1 MLAVALRGLWHTLS
15 SVRSQIKRP
24 HRWDGSSGWEKQRT
38 DTCKKFQNIATI
50 LNRNL
55 QFWMNNV
62 WTSFKLMNN
71 HTKRDIVSNSL
82 ENIIVRALWWQRGRT
97 SAAHYTKTLVCVSPT
112 CRPRT
117 PQLCQTSWLHSRR
130 QSSLAALQPGKRSDR
145 AHTWKK
151 KRGYRKVSL
160 QFLFYQ
166 KETIFS
172 LFRRLLMN
180 RPRGSRIMS
189 AYQHLPFKYSCV
201 STDTVSKIYPNLF
214 HSRKTWHTSSAR
226 AASHFI

>member
-1 MLAVALRGLWHTLS
+1 MQEISKHCYNPEQKPT
-15 SVRSQIKRP
+15 
-24 HRWDGSSGWEKQRT
+24 
-38 DTCKKFQNIATI
+38 
-50 LNRNL
+50 
-55 QFWMNNV
+55 MNNV

-71 HTKRDIVSNSL
+71 HTKCDIVSNSL

-151 KRGYRKVSL
+151 REDTERLVCSFYFTKKKKQFFPSSGAYWWIGREGAALFLHINIFLLNIHVFPRIQCPRFTQISFIVGKHDTHHQPVQLPISSRNHCWGITARGL
-160 QFLFYQ
+160 
-166 KETIFS
+166 
-172 LFRRLLMN
+172 
-180 RPRGSRIMS
+180 PRSI
-189 AYQHLPFKYSCV
+189 
-201 STDTVSKIYPNLF
+201 I
-214 HSRKTWHTSSAR
+214 
-226 AASHFI
+226 

>member
-1 MLAVALRGLWHTLS
+1 MQEISKHCYNPEQKPT
-15 SVRSQIKRP
+15 
-24 HRWDGSSGWEKQRT
+24 
-38 DTCKKFQNIATI
+38 
-50 LNRNL
+50 
-55 QFWMNNV
+55 MNNV

-71 HTKRDIVSNSL
+71 HTKCDIVSNSL

-151 KRGYRKVSL
+151 REDTERLVCSFYFTKKKNNFFPL
-160 QFLFYQ
+160 QAPTD
-166 KETIFS
+166 E
-172 LFRRLLMN
+172 
-180 RPRGSRIMS
+180 S
-189 AYQHLPFKYSCV
+189 AAREPHYSCI
-201 STDTVSKIYPNLF
+201 SI
-214 HSRKTWHTSSAR
+214 SS
-226 AASHFI
+226 F